1 MKERKVWLL
10 IAIICVAIVIT
21 IIGIVILKNTERK
34 VKDPEVED
42 ERNTYSYYQENPAQV
57 VNGKKPAKTNIIGL
71 YSMVDECIK
80 SYYSMIKAGN
90 SEIVLSYLNEDFIK
104 ANSINQSNIYNFIK
118 KYNDYSTYR
127 TMDMYDLGGMTYTEY
142 YVKGKINGV
151 FVYFLVGT
159 DINNET
165 FDIMPIQEA
174 EYNNYLEK
182 VANTEESTEK
192 IISKKVY
199 NFYRVPIISDEDL
212 SRKYYVDYIKLMLTD
227 SEQAYSMLN
236 EQYKKIRFG
245 SIENF
250 KNYITN
256 NRQSFIETYNVETAD
271 IAKFKNYDEYNKYV
285 EAKAQ
290 YKMKSYAVN
299 NYNEYTQCVC
309 GNIAGNNYIF
319 NAKYPMDYEVYLD
332 TFTVDLPEFIE
343 KYSNASEKNKVLM
356 NIEKVKNALN
366 TNVYGYMYSKLDETF
381 KKNKF
386 PNQNIFVEYMRKN
399 LFALNKFE
407 YTSIKQDGKL
417 YIIETTVTD
426 ATAKNN
432 AKRTMNVVMKLN
444 EGTDFVMSFS
454 FN

>member
-104 ANSINQSNIYNFIK
+104 ANSINQSNMYNFIK

-250 KNYITN
+250 KKYITN

-309 GNIAGNNYIF
+309 GNITGNNYIF

-343 KYSNASEKNKVLM
+343 KYSNTSEKNKVLM

-444 EGTDFVMSFS
+444 EGTNFVMSFS

>member
-104 ANSINQSNIYNFIK
+104 ANSINQSNMYNFIK

-250 KNYITN
+250 KKYITN

-309 GNIAGNNYIF
+309 GNITGNNYIF

-343 KYSNASEKNKVLM
+343 KYSNTSEKNKVLM